1 MVSDSHD
8 GPDEF
13 RLCIPLYQPRSPG
26 RCHTA
31 LGEHELAAACLD
43 ASRAT
48 AKTGEL
54 VLSEALAVRE
64 RALAGKAAGAGAT
77 TDKVGGVH
85 WAGEVGRQR
94 VLEVVGRMTGG
105 DKRLAEELLLR
116 GL

>member
-1 MVSDSHD
+1 MSDSHD

-31 LGEHELAAACLD
+31 LGEHELAAASLD
-43 ASRAT
+43 AALET

-54 VLSEALAVRE
+54 VFSEALAARE
-64 RALAGKAAGAGAT
+64 RALAGKAAGA
-77 TDKVGGVH
+77 TDDKAGSVH
-85 WAGEVGRQR
+85 WSEEAGRRR
-94 VLEVVGRMTGG
+94 VLEVLGRMGG
-105 DKRLAEELLLR
+105 AKGLAEELLLR